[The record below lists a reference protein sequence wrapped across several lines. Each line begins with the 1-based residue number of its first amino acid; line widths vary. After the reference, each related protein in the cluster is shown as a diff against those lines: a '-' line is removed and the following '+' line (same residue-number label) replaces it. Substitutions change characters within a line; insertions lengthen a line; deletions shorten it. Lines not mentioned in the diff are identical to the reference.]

1 MQECNSV
8 FYGYRRLE
16 DVTCGAYLGQKC
28 LLWGILGHG
37 WDVITRMNFTE
48 FHIMLIFNV
57 LNILK
62 KTHAL
67 GRSLVIFKISASHS

>member
-1 MQECNSV
+1 MMRHDWIA
-8 FYGYRRLE
+8 FF
-16 DVTCGAYLGQKC
+16 GACLGQKC
-28 LLWGILGHG
+28 LLWGILGHD

-48 FHIMLIFNV
+48 FHMVLIFNA

-67 GRSLVIFKISASHS
+67 GRYLVISKIPASRS